1 MSEIRLSLTEFLDA
15 ISWGGSD
22 CTSNSQIH
30 GACTS
35 LMNSPRLPGILH
47 HCITINDELE
57 TAAKLF
63 KSPDD
68 ASNTFF
74 MKISFCGLSDDLQA
88 TAPTLWSLL
97 RQSAHMEKKYLQES
111 NQGLSAKAFDTLH
124 ALTVMMS
131 HKWAADHVQMSEAAM
146 KELISYDNI
155 NIPFHVVSQH
165 LHNKDNFSSGA
176 AVTVYIKHH
185 AETLKADSSHELQQ
199 CCAWGMKNPLTS
211 LEIFHLGQL
220 AVPHIQN
227 QMTYEVLCFLL
238 EAPEFN
244 IKSYQYHDS
253 SLLLPPEPVHA
264 LPHSKEHVTLQYMLG
279 SVNIPGVSYADNK
292 HLFWSGDLNTFDCL
306 GWIDL
311 FFGWLYL
318 QMAYANSL
326 YYQYL
331 GTISGKGLMHTYT
344 LLQRKGL
351 ATTATKGVFHH
362 NLDELLCYME
372 VGEFSE
378 LWCKT
383 LEELLVLAKRVVTE
397 HALSISLAQ
406 MQGQPTGE
414 HDEIREQMV
423 MWLHDV
429 LHYIVHNHAIKHGDV
444 GLIEDFLPSLL
455 YQFVGG
461 YNSKYVIEILT
472 ILQELHKEWSTTVSK
487 FVREHCWL
495 VNFAG
500 KWDSFLPI
508 DMAQEHNIKDIRAF
522 SLFMTYIQVTH
533 RSEDLNIKWEY
544 LKKLHP
550 AIWHMEKEF
559 NTLTQEETHTSPCYT
574 IDVQS
579 LESSYCDARLHE
591 SISGRKLWLSKNKAK
606 DLVMQEAVK
615 LHEKN
620 AIQCWS
626 ENWAFEQ
633 SSEED

>member
-1 MSEIRLSLTEFLDA
+1 MHHNVWCSLVKKLLMHHTSWIVTVEDNLNSLSEHSDSASSLEERKTVPQSTESPHKLNSGFQEAVPPNLVLQAKVKVILSKMSEIRLSLTEFLDA

-22 CTSNSQIH
+22 CISNSQIH

-35 LMNSPRLPGILH
+35 LMNSPRCLH
-47 HCITINDELE
+47 KTINDELE

-111 NQGLSAKAFDTLH
+111 NQGLSAKTFDTLH

-146 KELISYDNI
+146 KE
-155 NIPFHVVSQH
+155 H

-199 CCAWGMKNPLTS
+199 CCAWGMKSPLTS

-292 HLFWSGDLNTFDCL
+292 HL
-306 GWIDL
+306 
-311 FFGWLYL
+311 
-318 QMAYANSL
+318 
-326 YYQYL
+326 
-331 GTISGKGLMHTYT
+331 
-344 LLQRKGL
+344 
-351 ATTATKGVFHH
+351 V
-362 NLDELLCYME
+362 DE
-372 VGEFSE
+372 
-378 LWCKT
+378 
-383 LEELLVLAKRVVTE
+383 
-397 HALSISLAQ
+397 
-406 MQGQPTGE
+406 
-414 HDEIREQMV
+414 
-423 MWLHDV
+423 
-429 LHYIVHNHAIKHGDV
+429 
-444 GLIEDFLPSLL
+444 
-455 YQFVGG
+455 
-461 YNSKYVIEILT
+461 
-472 ILQELHKEWSTTVSK
+472 
-487 FVREHCWL
+487 
-495 VNFAG
+495 
-500 KWDSFLPI
+500 
-508 DMAQEHNIKDIRAF
+508 
-522 SLFMTYIQVTH
+522 
-533 RSEDLNIKWEY
+533 
-544 LKKLHP
+544 
-550 AIWHMEKEF
+550 
-559 NTLTQEETHTSPCYT
+559 
-574 IDVQS
+574 
-579 LESSYCDARLHE
+579 
-591 SISGRKLWLSKNKAK
+591 
-606 DLVMQEAVK
+606 
-615 LHEKN
+615 
-620 AIQCWS
+620 
-626 ENWAFEQ
+626 
-633 SSEED
+633 